1 MLPCI
6 TIAQVNYMID
16 DGLCL
21 VVGVEARCDPEPPIL
36 VVSIEMDIEKTADGG
51 EMENGKWT
59 EWDFPLPFF

>member
-1 MLPCI
+1 
-6 TIAQVNYMID
+6 MID

-21 VVGVEARCDPEPPIL
+21 VVDVEARCDPELPIL